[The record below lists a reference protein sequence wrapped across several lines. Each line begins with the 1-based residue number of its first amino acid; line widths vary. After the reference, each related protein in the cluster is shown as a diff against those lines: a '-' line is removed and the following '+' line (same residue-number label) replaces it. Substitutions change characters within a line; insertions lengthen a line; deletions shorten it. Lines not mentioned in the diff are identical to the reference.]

1 MIKILRQPLVRQEF
15 PLKLACALDARY
27 RRRRSQN
34 EVASESD
41 PIHGVKELRRSSSWA
56 ISPTAEGKSLSSLAN
71 RLRMLICS
79 DVIFANGTCGISACT

>member
-1 MIKILRQPLVRQEF
+1 MIKILRQPLVRQQF

-41 PIHGVKELRRSSSWA
+41 PSWGERIETELEHNMKLQHPGGPRAHLTTMVGLQLGLTFQVATHTLRPNSRS
-56 ISPTAEGKSLSSLAN
+56 
-71 RLRMLICS
+71 
-79 DVIFANGTCGISACT
+79 